1 MWTLGLLAVTALAW
15 AQGLPAA
22 LFVVLTGP
30 ATIVFAIY
38 ALVHA
43 RGVEAATSIRMWL
56 WIAMGVGAMSFFG
69 GLGLFLARA
78 PIEHN
83 QACMERAITQT
94 AKRECTAQYEKEY
107 QELLDRIE
115 NYGKVTNP

>member
-1 MWTLGLLAVTALAW
+1 MTTPTTERPTLPKALRRDSLWTLVLLAVTALAW

-56 WIAMGVGAMSFFG
+56 WIAIGVGAMSFVG
-69 GLGLFLARA
+69 GLGLFLAASADRA
-78 PIEHN
+78 QPG
-83 QACMERAITQT
+83 M
-94 AKRECTAQYEKEY
+94 
-107 QELLDRIE
+107 
-115 NYGKVTNP
+115 P